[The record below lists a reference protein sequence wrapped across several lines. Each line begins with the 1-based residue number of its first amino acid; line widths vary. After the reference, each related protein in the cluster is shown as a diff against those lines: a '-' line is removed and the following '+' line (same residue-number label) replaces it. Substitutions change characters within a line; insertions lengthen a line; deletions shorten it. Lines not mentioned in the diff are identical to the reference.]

1 MTEIASYR
9 ELRRSRS
16 DRMLA
21 GVCGGLGRY
30 FDVNPLFYRVG
41 FVVLTL
47 LGGAGAL
54 IYGAS
59 LLVIPVE
66 GERDSI
72 AADVLRNHR
81 QRPVALVGLA
91 LVGAA
96 GIALLSHLTVRLH
109 GTAFWTIVLI
119 GGGLLLWSQRRRP
132 PALATSADPTSA
144 VTTVE
149 PRPRHGLRRALI
161 GTAVLVVALFAAAL
175 VFFGFY
181 AHLGDGVGDRRYLPL
196 SAAAPRDYRVGLG
209 SLRLDLSRLPP
220 SAKPITIHAQVGVGY
235 LRLIV
240 PPGLPVRV
248 NSHVSWGQ
256 ADVLGHQEGGR
267 NVRDNVGAA
276 QARLVLDASVGVG
289 KIDVE
294 RLPG

>member
-1 MTEIASYR
+1 MTEIASYK

-59 LLVIPVE
+59 FLVIPVE
-66 GERDSI
+66 GEQDSI

-109 GTAFWTIVLI
+109 GTAIWAVVLI
-119 GGGLLLWSQRRRP
+119 GGGLLLWSQRRRRP
-132 PALATSADPTSA
+132 QLAPSGEPTS
-144 VTTVE
+144 VTAVE
-149 PRPRHGLRRALI
+149 PRPRQGVRRALI
-161 GTAVLVVALFAAAL
+161 GTAVLIVAAFAAAL
-175 VFFGFY
+175 AFIGFS
-181 AHLGDGVGDRRYLPL
+181 AHLGDGVGDRQYHPL
-196 SAAAPRDYRVGLG
+196 SAGARRDYRVGVG
-209 SLRLDLSRLPP
+209 SLRLDLSRLPL
-220 SAKPITIHAQVGVGY
+220 SARPITIHAQVGVGY

-240 PPGLPVRV
+240 PQGLAVRV
-248 NSHVSWGQ
+248 NSHVGWGQ
-256 ADVLGHQEGGR
+256 ADVLGHQEAGR

-276 QARLVLDASVGVG
+276 HARLVLDATVGVG

-294 RLPG
+294 RLAG